1 MTVKTRNRLN
11 LTLFAISIVVF
22 IFDATFFIL
31 KLLRG
36 NLDLSYFSFSKN
48 EASFF
53 TRTNP
58 YITIASLFI
67 QILYVIC
74 TSFLLFRIFEK
85 TQASAIVYFHLFLWA
100 CLIDTFRLWIPLFN
114 LAESYSNLLI
124 FCGNSTI
131 FAKILIPLSLLFSV
145 AMTDVE
151 KRQNIEKYVFILLC
165 VSFFFSQVIPL
176 NTSIEMPNFSVD
188 YSYKLILKVS
198 TTIII
203 TVCVIS
209 QFITNRQNMY
219 TQKTTIGYLL
229 IFIGTFLL
237 FNSINLFRLTVSLSA
252 LTTGTIMYL
261 KGLHNQYLWYY

>member
-1 MTVKTRNRLN
+1 MTVRTRNRLN

-22 IFDATFFIL
+22 IFDATFLIL

-36 NLDLSYFSFSKN
+36 NLDLSSFSFSDTGT
-48 EASFF
+48 SFF
-53 TRTNP
+53 TKYNP
-58 YITIASLFI
+58 YITIASLFT

-100 CLIDTFRLWIPLFN
+100 CLIDSFRLWIPLFN
-114 LAESYSNLLI
+114 LADSYSNLLI

-131 FAKILIPLSLLFSV
+131 LTKILIPLSLLFSV
-145 AMTDVE
+145 AMSDVE

-165 VSFFFSQVIPL
+165 VSVFFSQFIPL
-176 NTSIEMPNFSVD
+176 NTAITLPNFSVD
-188 YSYKLILKVS
+188 YSFKLIIKIS
-198 TTIII
+198 TIII
-203 TVCVIS
+203 MAVCVIS

-229 IFIGTFLL
+229 IFIGTYLL
-237 FNSINLFRLTVSLSA
+237 FNSINIFRFIVSLSA